1 MKLFV
6 LNGPNLNMLGKRD
19 ERQYG
24 SDTLEDIE
32 DMLIEAFPDHEMT
45 FFQSNVEGELV
56 NAIQSLVDGDSEFDG
71 LIANFGGYTH
81 TSVAIRDALELLE
94 IPVVEVHLSNIHARE
109 EFRSKSITGEMAD
122 GIITGFGK
130 HSYLL
135 GVYAMERLHSSDRS
149 QRPEG

>member
-1 MKLFV
+1 MKLFI

-19 ERQYG
+19 ANQYG

-32 DMLIEAFPDHEMT
+32 HMLINSFPEYEMT

-56 NAIQSLVDGDSEFDG
+56 NAVQSLVDDNSDFDG

-81 TSVAIRDALELLE
+81 TSVAIRDALEILD

-109 EFRSKSITGEMAD
+109 EFRQTSLTGAVAD

-130 HSYLL
+130 HSYML
-135 GVYAMERLHSSDRS
+135 GVYAIEKLLND
-149 QRPEG
+149 

>member
-1 MKLFV
+1 MKLFI

-19 ERQYG
+19 ANQYG
-24 SDTLEDIE
+24 SETLEDIE
-32 DMLIEAFPDHEMT
+32 HMLINSFPEYEMT

-56 NAIQSLVDGDSEFDG
+56 NAVQSLVDDDSNFDG

-81 TSVAIRDALELLE
+81 TSVAIRDALEILD

-109 EFRSKSITGEMAD
+109 EFRQTSLTGAVAD

-130 HSYLL
+130 HSYML
-135 GVYAMERLHSSDRS
+135 GVYAVEKLVSDL
-149 QRPEG
+149 

>member
-1 MKLFV
+1 MKLFI

-19 ERQYG
+19 AGQYG
-24 SDTLEDIE
+24 TDTLEDIE
-32 DMLIEAFPDHEMT
+32 QMLIDSFPDYEMT

-56 NAIQSLVDGDSEFDG
+56 NAIQSLLDDDSGFDG

-81 TSVAIRDALELLE
+81 TSVAIRDALEILD

-109 EFRSKSITGEMAD
+109 DFRENSLTGAMAD

-130 HSYLL
+130 HSYML
-135 GVYAMERLHSSDRS
+135 GVYAMEKLVSDL
-149 QRPEG
+149 

>member
-1 MKLFV
+1 MKLFI

-19 ERQYG
+19 ARQYG
-24 SDTLEDIE
+24 SDTLKDIE
-32 DMLIEAFPDHEMT
+32 HMLIETFPDYEMT

-56 NAIQSLVDGDSEFDG
+56 NAIQSLVDKDSDFDG

-81 TSVAIRDALELLE
+81 TSVAIRDALDILT

-109 EFRSKSITGEMAD
+109 EFREKSLTGAKAQ

-130 HSYLL
+130 HSYVL
-135 GVYAMERLHSSDRS
+135 GVHAMEELVI
-149 QRPEG
+149 